1 MELWNYFYQELDL
14 IQLNMVLVAI
24 ALIKYYEEDL
34 MKAKRLR
41 DFSLVMESQKIIK
54 SQHII
59 KEIVGLKQK
68 YFAEV
73 KGGFL
78 D

>member
-1 MELWNYFYQELDL
+1 
-14 IQLNMVLVAI
+14 MVLASI

-34 MKAKRLR
+34 MKAKRLK
-41 DFSLVMESQKIIK
+41 DFSLIMESQKIMK

-59 KEIVGLKQK
+59 KEIINLKQK